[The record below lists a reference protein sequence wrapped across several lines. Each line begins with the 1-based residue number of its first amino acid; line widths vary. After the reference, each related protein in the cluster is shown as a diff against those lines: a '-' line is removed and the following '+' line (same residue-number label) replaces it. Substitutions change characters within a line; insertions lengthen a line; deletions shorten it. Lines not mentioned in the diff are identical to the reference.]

1 MTQPDLNVQHP
12 PSQKPHFAAS
22 NDVLTP
28 ETLVRGKRHWHIAHP
43 REWKMLATP
52 SASAID
58 NHYRNP
64 NSCNSSKQSRQ
75 AASRPTPRASTRTR
89 RSFDTSPKSPP
100 TPLQLEH
107 QLVPWRG
114 NPDAHHVE
122 LSTTEE
128 PSRSSIGIS
137 PMPELN
143 NEMGFKPRPG
153 SREDGKPYVFV
164 QALRITR
171 QQRSSYTQK

>member
-1 MTQPDLNVQHP
+1 MCSHP
-12 PSQKPHFAAS
+12 KH
-22 NDVLTP
+22 
-28 ETLVRGKRHWHIAHP
+28 RGKGSDTGISPTLWNA
-43 REWKMLATP
+43 EWLGKVKASPMTP
-52 SASAID
+52 
-58 NHYRNP
+58 
-64 NSCNSSKQSRQ
+64 
-75 AASRPTPRASTRTR
+75 TRTR

-114 NPDAHHVE
+114 NPDVHHVE

-143 NEMGFKPRPG
+143 NETGFTPRPG
-153 SREDGKPYVFV
+153 SREDGKPYVTFRSGFEDYSPAKGV
-164 QALRITR
+164 LYSKVNESKAAIPSTRIAWP
-171 QQRSSYTQK
+171 